1 VFAAIGGV
9 AALGVVS
16 LQSLVE
22 LRVSDCVK
30 LKRLWGLSRL
40 TNLSVLEHTGVP
52 MRVFGFDSMS

>member
-1 VFAAIGGV
+1 MFAAIAGV

-30 LKRLWGLSRL
+30 LKRLWGLSGL
-40 TNLSVLEHTGVP
+40 TNLSVLEHTSVS